1 MAVSDEQ
8 IAMVEDLFAA
18 VGPVTSRKMFG
29 GLGIYAEGKIFALM
43 MSDGSL
49 RLKGAGPVAE
59 AMEAE
64 GWERWTYA
72 REGSGKATAMPYWAL
87 PDDLL
92 DDPDAAG
99 AWARRALDAL

>member
-1 MAVSDEQ
+1 
-8 IAMVEDLFAA
+8 
-18 VGPVTSRKMFG
+18 
-29 GLGIYAEGKIFALM
+29 
-43 MSDGSL
+43 
-49 RLKGAGPVAE
+49 
-59 AMEAE
+59 MEAE